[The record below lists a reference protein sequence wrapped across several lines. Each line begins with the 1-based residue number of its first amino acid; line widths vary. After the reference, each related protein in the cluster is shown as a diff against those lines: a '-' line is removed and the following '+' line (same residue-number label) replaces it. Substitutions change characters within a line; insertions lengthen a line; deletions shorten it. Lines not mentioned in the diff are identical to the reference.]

1 MKAITNYR
9 YWVLTIVCIVAL
21 LGTFSAP
28 QDDAPLLT
36 WIYVLVTS
44 KIIGFASF
52 LLDIALA
59 EKWMKAGKLP
69 ELKKFFEEDDE
80 E

>member
-9 YWVLTIVCIVAL
+9 YWVLAIICTVAL
-21 LGTFSAP
+21 LGTFSVL

-36 WIYVLVTS
+36 WIYVLVT

-52 LLDIALA
+52 LLYITLA

-69 ELKKFFEEDDE
+69 ELKKFFGEDDE
-80 E
+80 EE